1 MSAPIVPADLE
12 RSLTEYRRLLEIA
25 FGPRLRPVRLFGS
38 RARGDADPDAD
49 ADVSVVVE
57 GLTEDERTRVV
68 ELAHTAWRNAGGRGP
83 LIAPLPWSEAER
95 EARRA
100 AERRIVLDIEREG
113 IPL

>member
-12 RSLTEYRRLLEIA
+12 RSLTEYRRLLEIE
-25 FGPRLRPVRLFGS
+25 FGARLRPVRLFGS
-38 RARGDADPDAD
+38 RARGDADPQSD

-68 ELAHTAWRNAGGRGP
+68 ELALTAWRHAGCRGP
-83 LIAPLPWSEAER
+83 LLAPLPWSEAEQ
-95 EARRA
+95 ETRRA
-100 AERRIVLDIEREG
+100 AERRIALDIEQES